1 MRVIAGR
8 ARGRRLLPVPGEGTR
23 PITDRAKEALFSI
36 LGARIVRA
44 RVLDLFAGTGGVGIE
59 ALSRGATQVVFVEQ
73 ARKALDTLRQNLETT
88 GLKAGAEVVRGDVFR
103 YLETPPRQPFDVV
116 FIAPPQYQGLWLKTL
131 EAVDAQAGLLAEG
144 GEAIVQI
151 FPKEYTEPTLTNL
164 TLTDD
169 RRYGSVLLLFYS
181 RVEDVEDE
189 DEGAE
194 DEDEPAEDDWDEED
208 EGDEDSGV
216 ESRE

>member
-36 LGARIVRA
+36 LGSRIVRA

-59 ALSRGATQVVFVEQ
+59 ALSRGAAGVVFVER
-73 ARKALDTLRQNLETT
+73 AGKAVETLRQNLETT
-88 GLKAGAEVVRGDVFR
+88 GLTAGAEVVRGDVFR
-103 YLETPPRQPFDVV
+103 FLETPPRQSFDVV

-131 EAVDAQAGLLAEG
+131 EAVDAQPVLLAEG

-164 TLTDD
+164 ALTDE

-181 RVEDVEDE
+181 RVEDVEE
-189 DEGAE
+189 EEEGEEGEEGEGSEEGAE
-194 DEDEPAEDDWDEED
+194 
-208 EGDEDSGV
+208 
-216 ESRE
+216 